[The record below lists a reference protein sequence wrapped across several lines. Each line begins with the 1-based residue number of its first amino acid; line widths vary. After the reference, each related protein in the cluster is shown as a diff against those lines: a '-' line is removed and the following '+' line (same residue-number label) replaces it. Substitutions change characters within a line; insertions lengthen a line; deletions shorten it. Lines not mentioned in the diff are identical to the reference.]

1 MELGLIVYGRGVSF
15 SYRLFGVV
23 SFHLRGGK
31 ALLAFVFA
39 FEALAALYTPCMQ
52 CDFLPLV

>member
-1 MELGLIVYGRGVSF
+1 M
-15 SYRLFGVV
+15 V